1 MTVPAYYSI
10 ADVCDLLAIS
20 RSTVKRRL
28 SEGVWTRVKV
38 GGAVRIPRA
47 EVDALMP
54 RPKRRRAA

>member
-1 MTVPAYYSI
+1 MSTAPAYYSI
-10 ADVCDLLAIS
+10 RDVCDLLVIS

-28 SEGVWTRVKV
+28 SEGVWTRVKI

-54 RPKRRRAA
+54 KRRRRAA